1 MSVEAAAL
9 GGVRV
14 WTVAARVRTLP
25 AAAAPVIVG
34 TGAAIGMGHF
44 AALPALAALVGA
56 LLLQIGANFANDL
69 FDFLR
74 GADTAERVGPLR
86 VTQAGLLTP
95 RQVRAGM
102 CAVFAAAALLGVYLI
117 AVGGWAVVLIGLA
130 AILAALAYTGGPF
143 PLGYHGL
150 GELFVFL
157 FFGLAAV
164 GGTYEVQARA
174 VDAVA
179 WWAAAPMG
187 LLAVAI
193 IVVNNLRDIATDR
206 AAGKRTLA
214 VRFGERRTEIEYIA
228 LVALAYL
235 APPVMWLTGAAVSAW
250 VLLPL
255 LSLPLAPS
263 LVRRLLRE
271 RGRALNG
278 VLAGTARLEL
288 VYGLLFALGL
298 ALGA

>member
-1 MSVEAAAL
+1 MKIWML
-9 GGVRV
+9 
-14 WTVAARVRTLP
+14 AARVRTLP
-25 AAAAPVIVG
+25 AAAAPVLVG
-34 TGAAIGMGHF
+34 TGAAIGTGDF
-44 AALPALAALVGA
+44 ALLPALAALVGA
-56 LLLQIGANFANDL
+56 MLLQIGANFANDL

-74 GADTAERVGPLR
+74 GADTAARVGPTR

-95 RQVRAGM
+95 RQVRFGM
-102 CAVFAAAALLGVYLI
+102 WAVFAAAALIGVYLI
-117 AVGGWAVVLIGLA
+117 AIGGWPVVLIGLA
-130 AILAALAYTGGPF
+130 AICCAIAYTGGPF

-150 GELFVFL
+150 GEIFVFL

-164 GGTYEVQARA
+164 CGTYEVQART
-174 VDAVA
+174 VRAVA
-179 WWAAAPMG
+179 WWAAVPIG

-214 VRFGERRTEIEYIA
+214 VRVGERGTQAEYLA
-228 LVALAYL
+228 LVTVAYL
-235 APPVMWLTGAAVSAW
+235 VPPLMWVTGVASAW
-250 VLLPL
+250 VLLALVSAPL
-255 LSLPLAPS
+255 VLPLT
-263 LVRRLLRE
+263 RRLLRE

-288 VYGLLFALGL
+288 AYGLLFALGL

>member
-1 MSVEAAAL
+1 MLAV
-9 GGVRV
+9 
-14 WTVAARVRTLP
+14 RVRTLP
-25 AAAAPVIVG
+25 AAATPVIVG
-34 TGAAIGMGHF
+34 TGAAIGSGTF
-44 AALPALAALVGA
+44 APVPALAALVGA

-74 GADTAERVGPLR
+74 GADTAARVGPTR
-86 VTQAGLLTP
+86 VTQARLLTP
-95 RQVRAGM
+95 RQVRTGM
-102 CAVFAAAALLGVYLI
+102 VAVFVAAALIGVYLV
-117 AVGGWAVVLIGLA
+117 AVGGWLVALIGVT
-130 AILAALAYTGGPF
+130 AILAAVAYTGGPF

-164 GGTYEVQARA
+164 CGTYAVQAGSVR
-174 VDAVA
+174 AVA
-179 WWAAAPMG
+179 WWAAAPLG
-187 LLAVAI
+187 ALATAI

-214 VRFGERRTEIEYIA
+214 VRVGERGTRVEYCA
-228 LVALAYL
+228 LLVVAYL
-235 APPVMWLTGAAVSAW
+235 VPPLMWVAGVASPWA
-250 VLLPL
+250 LLAL
-255 LSLPLAPS
+255 GSLPLALP
-263 LVRRLLRE
+263 LARRLMGE

-288 VYGLLFALGL
+288 VYGLLLALGL

>member
-1 MSVEAAAL
+1 
-9 GGVRV
+9 V
-14 WTVAARVRTLP
+14 WIIAARVRTLP
-25 AAAAPVIVG
+25 AAAAPVVVG
-34 TGAAIGMGHF
+34 TGAAIGAGNF
-44 AALPALAALVGA
+44 AFFPALAALVGA

-74 GADTAERVGPLR
+74 GVDTAARVGPVR

-102 CAVFAAAALLGVYLI
+102 WTVFAVAALIGVYLI
-117 AVGGWAVVLIGLA
+117 RVGGWPVVLIGLA
-130 AILAALAYTGGPF
+130 AILAAIAYTGGPF

-150 GELFVFL
+150 GEVFVFL

-164 GGTYEVQARA
+164 GGTYYVQAGTMRA
-174 VDAVA
+174 AA
-179 WWAAAPMG
+179 WWASVPMG

-206 AAGKRTLA
+206 AAGKQTLA
-214 VRFGERRTEIEYIA
+214 VRFGERGTETEYLT
-228 LVALAYL
+228 LVVVAYL
-235 APPVMWLTGAAVSAW
+235 VPVAMWATRAASAW
-250 VLLPL
+250 VLLAL
-255 LSLPLAPS
+255 LSLPLVPP
-263 LVRRLLRE
+263 LFRRLRRE

-298 ALGA
+298 ALGG

>member
-1 MSVEAAAL
+1 
-9 GGVRV
+9 VRV
-14 WTVAARVRTLP
+14 WIIAARVRTLP
-25 AAAAPVIVG
+25 AAAAPVVVG
-34 TGAAIGMGHF
+34 TGAAIGAGNF
-44 AALPALAALVGA
+44 AFFPALAALVGA

-74 GADTAERVGPLR
+74 GVDTAARVGPVR

-102 CAVFAAAALLGVYLI
+102 WTVFAVAALIGVYLI
-117 AVGGWAVVLIGLA
+117 RAGGWPVVLIGLA
-130 AILAALAYTGGPF
+130 AILAAIAYTGGPF

-150 GELFVFL
+150 GEVFVFL

-164 GGTYEVQARA
+164 GGTYYVQAGTMRA
-174 VDAVA
+174 AA
-179 WWAAAPMG
+179 WWASVPMG

-206 AAGKRTLA
+206 AAGKQTLA
-214 VRFGERRTEIEYIA
+214 VRFGERGTEAEYLA
-228 LVALAYL
+228 LVAVAYL
-235 APPVMWLTGAAVSAW
+235 APVAMWATRAASAW
-250 VLLPL
+250 VLLAL
-255 LSLPLAPS
+255 LSLPLVPP
-263 LVRRLLRE
+263 LFRRLRRE

-298 ALGA
+298 ALGR

>member
-1 MSVEAAAL
+1 
-9 GGVRV
+9 
-14 WTVAARVRTLP
+14 VRTLP
-25 AAAAPVIVG
+25 AAAAPVVVG
-34 TGAAIGMGHF
+34 TGAAIGAGNF
-44 AALPALAALVGA
+44 AFFPALAALVGA

-74 GADTAERVGPLR
+74 GVDTAARVGPVR

-102 CAVFAAAALLGVYLI
+102 WTVFAVAALIGVYLI
-117 AVGGWAVVLIGLA
+117 RVGGWPVVLIGLA
-130 AILAALAYTGGPF
+130 AILAAIAYTGGPF

-150 GELFVFL
+150 GEVFVFL

-164 GGTYEVQARA
+164 GGTYYVQAGTMRA
-174 VDAVA
+174 AA
-179 WWAAAPMG
+179 WWASVPMG

-206 AAGKRTLA
+206 AAGKQTLA
-214 VRFGERRTEIEYIA
+214 VRFGERGTEAEYLA
-228 LVALAYL
+228 LVAVAYL
-235 APPVMWLTGAAVSAW
+235 APVAMWATRAASAW
-250 VLLPL
+250 VLLAL
-255 LSLPLAPS
+255 LSLPLVPP
-263 LVRRLLRE
+263 LFRRLRRE

-298 ALGA
+298 ALGR

>member
-1 MSVEAAAL
+1 MSAEAATP
-9 GGVRV
+9 GGMKV
-14 WTVAARVRTLP
+14 WMLAARVRTLP

-34 TGAAIGMGHF
+34 TGAAIGTGNF
-44 AALPALAALVGA
+44 RFLPALAALVGA
-56 LLLQIGANFANDL
+56 LLLQIGANVANDL

-74 GADTAERVGPLR
+74 GADTTARVGPLR

-102 CAVFAAAALLGVYLI
+102 CVVFGAAALIGVYLV
-117 AVGGWAVVLIGLA
+117 AVGGWPVVLIGLT
-130 AILAALAYTGGPF
+130 AILAAVAYTGGPF

-164 GGTYEVQARA
+164 GGTYEVQAGT
-174 VDAVA
+174 VHAVA
-179 WWAAAPMG
+179 WWAAVPMG

-193 IVVNNLRDIATDR
+193 IVVNNLRDIVTDE

-214 VRFGERRTEIEYIA
+214 VRLGERGTQAEYIA
-228 LVALAYL
+228 LIAIAYL
-235 APPVMWLTGAAVSAW
+235 VPPAMWITGVAVSAW
-250 VLLPL
+250 VALPL
-255 LSLPLAPS
+255 LSLPLVPP
-263 LVRRLLRE
+263 LVRRLRRE

-288 VYGLLFALGL
+288 VFGLLFALGL
-298 ALGA
+298 ALGV

>member
-1 MSVEAAAL
+1 MSVEAVVPS
-9 GGVRV
+9 GVRV
-14 WTVAARVRTLP
+14 WMVAARVRTLP
-25 AAAAPVIVG
+25 AAAAPVVVG
-34 TGAAIGMGHF
+34 TGAAIGMGQF
-44 AALPALAALVGA
+44 ALFPALAALVGA

-86 VTQAGLLTP
+86 VTQAGLLSP

-102 CAVFAAAALLGVYLI
+102 WAVFAAAALIGVYLI
-117 AVGGWAVVLIGLA
+117 AVGGWPVVLIGLT
-130 AILAALAYTGGPF
+130 AILAAIAYTGGPF

-164 GGTYEVQARA
+164 GGTYEVQARS

-179 WWAAAPMG
+179 WWAAVPIG

-214 VRFGERRTEIEYIA
+214 VRFGEGATHMEYIA
-228 LVALAYL
+228 LIAIAY
-235 APPVMWLTGAAVSAW
+235 AVPPVMWITGVVVSAW
-250 VLLPL
+250 MLLPL
-255 LSLPLAPS
+255 LSLPLMPS
-263 LVRRLLRE
+263 LVRRVLRE
-271 RGRALNG
+271 RGRPLNG

>member
-1 MSVEAAAL
+1 MSVEAVVPS
-9 GGVRV
+9 GVRV
-14 WTVAARVRTLP
+14 WMVAARVRTLP
-25 AAAAPVIVG
+25 AAAAPVVVG
-34 TGAAIGMGHF
+34 TGAAIGMGQF
-44 AALPALAALVGA
+44 ALFPALAALVGA

-86 VTQAGLLTP
+86 VTQAGLLSP

-102 CAVFAAAALLGVYLI
+102 WAVFAAAALIGVYLI
-117 AVGGWAVVLIGLA
+117 AVGGWPVVLIGLT
-130 AILAALAYTGGPF
+130 AILAAIAYTGGPF

-164 GGTYEVQARA
+164 GGTYEVQARS

-179 WWAAAPMG
+179 WWAAVPIG

-214 VRFGERRTEIEYIA
+214 VRFGEGATHMEYIA
-228 LVALAYL
+228 LIAIAY
-235 APPVMWLTGAAVSAW
+235 AVPPVMWITGVVVSAW

-255 LSLPLAPS
+255 LSLPLMPS
-263 LVRRLLRE
+263 LVRRVLRE
-271 RGRALNG
+271 RGRPLNG